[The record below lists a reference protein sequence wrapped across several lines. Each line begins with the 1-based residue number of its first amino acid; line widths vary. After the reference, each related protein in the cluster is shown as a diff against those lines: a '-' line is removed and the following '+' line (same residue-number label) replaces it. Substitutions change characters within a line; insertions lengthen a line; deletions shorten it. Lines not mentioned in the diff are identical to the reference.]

1 MIGFTLSPLIPI
13 DYFGAGPLLLENNFS
28 NIELSSK
35 IGYQFGMLM
44 INTKSK
50 NITLEWGS
58 LFCRRNFK
66 FKGENNFISS
76 SSSDVGD
83 FGYINYAFPLN
94 ALVFIQLS
102 DNMHM
107 NTSLGAELDFYAS
120 AVASKSS
127 QNLIHHYSERAR
139 WINGSVNASI
149 GVEFRD
155 RDAGIFYIASQVNIP
170 ISTILV
176 THFKYYYSGSGGDFD
191 NYEAAF
197 LRGNYFNIAGRVCM
211 DQFMVDFGDI
221 EPNLGDEVLIF
232 GNKDNDEISVELIAD
247 KINSTTYVLLTAIQG
262 RTEHILI

>member
-1 MIGFTLSPLIPI
+1 MVSKPLYYLFIVLLLTCCGQTISQNNEGDKIFGFTLSPLIPI
-13 DYFGAGPLLLENNFS
+13 DYFGAGPLILENNYS

-44 INTKSK
+44 RNTKSK
-50 NITLEWGS
+50 NITLESGI

-66 FKGENNFISS
+66 FIGENNFIGSS
-76 SSSDVGD
+76 NSDAGD

-102 DNMHM
+102 DNVHM

-127 QNLIHHYSERAR
+127 QNFIHHYSERAR

-149 GVEFRD
+149 GLEFRD
-155 RDAGIFYIASQVNIP
+155 KDVGVFYIGSQVNIP

-176 THFKYYYSGSGGDFD
+176 THFKYYYAGSGGDFD
-191 NYEAAF
+191 DYEGAF
-197 LRGNYFNIAGRVCM
+197 LRGNYFNIQLKYFLPLSM
-211 DQFMVDFGDI
+211 
-221 EPNLGDEVLIF
+221 ENTK
-232 GNKDNDEISVELIAD
+232 N
-247 KINSTTYVLLTAIQG
+247 
-262 RTEHILI
+262 